1 MKRRSHAVSNTTHSR
16 RRKSVLDSAWDHP
29 RARTGTWSPQACRS
43 ATRAAPNAHVAADP
57 AAPRAP
63 RERVLPDVH
72 GAAPRVQSSARR
84 PGAPAPRLNP
94 VGWTDWSV
102 AGPCRVL
109 QLTLIR
115 KYLAREARRNRRARL
130 QAFWSAQKR
139 GPGGVAGVAGPQA
152 LAPPDQPPYPTVTSR
167 PAQRAAGRSEPASTP
182 RAARPGGG
190 RCATLLAAAPT
201 LAGPPETTTGRGAAL
216 YCSQAPA
223 NPQKGTFL

>member
-29 RARTGTWSPQACRS
+29 RARTGTWSPQACMS

-94 VGWTDWSV
+94 VGWTDSNSQIFGPGSAENFAFCPLACTLTYAPVICGPLLLAPALPAAGGLPHALAV
-102 AGPCRVL
+102 AHRNSHWV
-109 QLTLIR
+109 
-115 KYLAREARRNRRARL
+115 YLANGIHGRHSSPSSAEGCPGCLCGSLCRRLPASRRGRSGGAESARR
-130 QAFWSAQKR
+130 
-139 GPGGVAGVAGPQA
+139 A
-152 LAPPDQPPYPTVTSR
+152 LAQ
-167 PAQRAAGRSEPASTP
+167 
-182 RAARPGGG
+182 
-190 RCATLLAAAPT
+190 
-201 LAGPPETTTGRGAAL
+201 
-216 YCSQAPA
+216 
-223 NPQKGTFL
+223 